1 MKKNALFCLLIFSFA
16 WSCRGA
22 WEWENELPAVPRKR
36 VLPQI
41 LFFAQAQLK
50 YPLNTRTTN
59 YSYYERWTDWPLFL
73 NAAPDGT
80 ASYGVLSDADY
91 VFSANILKNYGM
103 NGFSVFLPS
112 NKKIDRSSVLW
123 SDFASRKPDNTLLA
137 AWDGNSQPDA
147 VALAV
152 NSRASLKIGDKT
164 ALLFYAAYPAPKRKP
179 LIAELRKKYPDKVLL
194 LLTDEIYDS
203 SFENKLNNGTLTLK
217 DIESIRQK
225 LRETLRDGDGFYLS
239 RRPRN
244 SSQNGILNLRLY
256 ELLVRIVSGVMA
268 EPEFQKKLLVL
279 TAGIEHNNS
288 YNIGFS
294 LVSDGTATLR
304 GFLDVALKYNP
315 DIINIPE
322 WDEQNENTSLR
333 PTVFKGLSMMR
344 IMRYYTEKAKGTHDF
359 SLPGDDLNIPNLI
372 VSTRKMLVLGEKF
385 KLELLHLPDG
395 KENKTYMATVMLKNE
410 KGETVHTFP
419 PVSFSADT
427 FTADNLVLPSEKF
440 AAEQV
445 LIPELQIATAS
456 GRTLQFSGFGAT
468 ALVPTA
474 INDYEEFHQG
484 LRDMIIPRECALK
497 LSPLPD
503 GDSVIT
509 GKLEFKENVR
519 NLELLENGR
528 CVYSFSD
535 NGSPSWRD
543 DQKYAV
549 LDVSLMSALL
559 PMKVSGEITVS
570 SPQAAWKVL
579 GVVNPGLNV
588 RKERLFFSSMNLSNW
603 EARALVSIPGTE
615 LQTAKIHVNIPGF
628 CEKTFSFADLAARDH
643 YAIYGEK
650 GFVISF
656 NRQYRQAGHALPQDR
671 KSFDMLLT
679 LRPERRDSVFQF
691 QAVTPEGRQW
701 RSVPLLALSGQKS
714 QMRKIQVFSDTENRP
729 VTLQVGANRVED
741 IRYELTDRY
750 GTSLPVSAGR
760 CYWASRGGYLL
771 HSTYKGGGATSLYA
785 IGNLPANSNYPADAV
800 CGVPELKGED
810 GTAVLNFDGKG
821 NFITL
826 PQGVLPRRTA
836 YSMTMEIAPDKDFS
850 GNCLLIG
857 SSTCRGAHGGLRI
870 FVRNGKLAFEFMNK
884 ELKCTFRDTGI
895 VLPTGVWSKLR
906 ISRDLEKL
914 TFELDGKIA
923 GEFACP
929 GIGVNDTLSIV
940 GGSGQKHDYF
950 KGKIKALSIQ
960 HYIER

>member
-1 MKKNALFCLLIFSFA
+1 MKKNSFFCLMVFSLA
-16 WSCRGA
+16 CSCWGA
-22 WEWENELPAVPRKR
+22 WDWESELPVVPRKR
-36 VLPQI
+36 VLPQM
-41 LFFAQAQLK
+41 LFFTQAQLK
-50 YPLNTRTTN
+50 YPLNTRTTH

-80 ASYGVLSDADY
+80 TFYGVLSDTDY

-112 NKKIDRSSVLW
+112 NKKIERSSALW

-147 VALAV
+147 VTLAL
-152 NSRASLKIGDKT
+152 NSKASLKIGDKT
-164 ALLFYAAYPAPKRKP
+164 VLLFYAAYPAPERKK
-179 LIAELRKKYPDKVLL
+179 LIAELRQKYPDKVLL
-194 LLTDEIYDS
+194 LLTDGVYDN
-203 SFENKLNNGTLTLK
+203 SFENKFSNGTLTLG

-225 LRETLRDGDGFYLS
+225 LREILRDGDGFYLS

-256 ELLVRIVSGVMA
+256 ELLVRIIAGVMA
-268 EPEFQKKLLVL
+268 EPEFQKKMLVL

-304 GFLDVALKYNP
+304 GFLDVAFKYHP

-359 SLPGDDLNIPNLI
+359 SLPGDDPNIPNLI

-395 KENKTYMATVMLKNE
+395 KADKPYTVTVLLKND
-410 KGETVHTFP
+410 KGETIHTFA
-419 PVSFSADT
+419 PVTFSGDTYRAAD
-427 FTADNLVLPSEKF
+427 LVLPSEKF

-445 LIPELQIATAS
+445 VIPELWAATSS
-456 GRTLQFSGFGAT
+456 GRTLQFVGFGAT
-468 ALVPTA
+468 SLVPTA
-474 INDYEEFHQG
+474 VNDYEEFHQG
-484 LRDMIIPRECALK
+484 LRDMVVPNECSLK
-497 LSPLPD
+497 LAQLSN

-509 GKLEFKENVR
+509 GKLEFKETVR

-535 NGSPSWRD
+535 NNSPSWRD

-559 PMKVSGEITVS
+559 RLNVSGEIKVS
-570 SPQAAWKVL
+570 SPQAAWKFL
-579 GVVNPGLNV
+579 GVVNPGLKV
-588 RKERLFFSSMNLSNW
+588 RKDRLFFNNMNLSNW
-603 EARALVSIPGTE
+603 EARALVSIPRTE
-615 LQTAKIHVNIPGF
+615 LPAAQIHVNIPGY
-628 CEKTFSFADLAARDH
+628 CEKTFSFADMADRDH
-643 YAIYGEK
+643 YAFYGEK

-671 KSFDMLLT
+671 NSFDIALT
-679 LRPERRDSVFQF
+679 IRPERRDSVFQF
-691 QAVTPEGRQW
+691 QAVTTEGRQW
-701 RSVPLLALSGQKS
+701 RSVPMLALSGQKGP
-714 QMRKIQVFSDTENRP
+714 MRKIQVFSDTEKRP
-729 VTLQVGANRVED
+729 ITLQVGANRVED
-741 IRYELTDRY
+741 ICYELTDRH
-750 GTSLPVSAGR
+750 GTSLPASAGR
-760 CYWASRGGYLL
+760 CCWASRGGYLL

-785 IGNLPANSNYPADAV
+785 IGNLPANNNYPADAM
-800 CGVPELKGED
+800 CGVPELREEN
-810 GTAVLNFDGKG
+810 GTAVLHFDGKG

-836 YSMTMEIAPDKDFS
+836 YSITMEIAPDKDFAQ
-850 GNCLLIG
+850 NCLLVG

-870 FVRNGKLAFEFMNK
+870 FIRNGKLAFEFMNK
-884 ELKCTFRDTGI
+884 ELKCIFRDTEI
-895 VLPTGVWSKLR
+895 VLPSGVWSKLR
-906 ISRDLEKL
+906 ISRNLEKL
-914 TFELDGKIA
+914 TFELNGKVA
-923 GEFACP
+923 GEFECP
-929 GIGVNDTLSIV
+929 GIGVCDTLSIV
-940 GGSGQKHDYF
+940 GGSGQSHDYF
-950 KGKIKALSIQ
+950 KGKMKALSIQ
-960 HYIER
+960 HHIEK